1 MKAFALALSACL
13 LTACMGCT
21 SSADEPQDAPD
32 DAAWEQEEPKA
43 LEDGVYDIEVDT
55 DSSMFH
61 VVACKLTVQDNQ
73 MTASIE
79 LPGEGFSRLYFGTA
93 EEAES
98 ASDDDV
104 YEYYLNDDGAYC
116 FDVPVE
122 ALDEELPIA
131 AWGQRRDRWY
141 DHTITFMAPTGEPT
155 AVATEGASATEG
167 ESDIAAATPNPH
179 PEAGEYQID
188 VSLSGGTGRADVNSP
203 AKLVVDESGMTAT
216 LVWSSSNFDQM
227 VVQGEQY
234 LPTTTDGGSTFEIPV
249 SALDEDIPVQAET
262 TAMSEPHMI
271 DYILHFDSSSLK

>member
-1 MKAFALALSACL
+1 MKALVLALFACL
-13 LTACMGCT
+13 LTACMGCA
-21 SSADEPQDAPD
+21 SSADDSQGAPD
-32 DAAWEQEEPKA
+32 DAAQEQEGSKA

-61 VVACKLTVQDNQ
+61 VVAGELTVRDGQ

-79 LPGEGFSRLYFGTA
+79 MPGEGFSRLYFGTA
-93 EEAES
+93 EEAAS
-98 ASDDDV
+98 ASDGDIF
-104 YEYYLNDDGAYC
+104 EYYLNDEGSYC

-141 DHTITFMAPTGEPT
+141 DHTITFMAPTGGP
-155 AVATEGASATEG
+155 S
-167 ESDIAAATPNPH
+167 AAATGGASDAAAAPNPH
-179 PEAGEYQID
+179 LETGEYQID

-203 AKLVVDESGMTAT
+203 AKLVVDEGGMTAT

-271 DYILHFDSSSLK
+271 DYTLHFDSSSLK